1 MDKHLKEMIHSFMPT
16 RMPETDIINLLRYSG
31 ALGSFGSRKDIAYT
45 TCLINQKLYAFLN
58 ALHKVSND
66 AAHAAKP
73 FDLNTQ
79 EYRICE
85 LYDLGPGVSG
95 FVNRSSIELLLQ
107 VKMDAMLCMK
117 DEINCEPFFETPQE
131 VIKYISSSEKLLH
144 IFQGQ
149 AFRLEL
155 AIGICIICAFLLCN
169 RDDHRILL
177 GSDSTVSSLCRKDEM
192 HVDDLAWPS

>member
-1 MDKHLKEMIHSFMPT
+1 MRITRLESCSELAPVLIAETDRGVVLIGTTHVDKHLKEMIHSFMPT
-16 RMPETDIINLLRYSG
+16 RMPEADIINLLRYSG

-58 ALHKVSND
+58 ALRKVSND

-95 FVNRSSIELLLQ
+95 AVT
-107 VKMDAMLCMK
+107 A
-117 DEINCEPFFETPQE
+117 
-131 VIKYISSSEKLLH
+131 
-144 IFQGQ
+144 
-149 AFRLEL
+149 
-155 AIGICIICAFLLCN
+155 
-169 RDDHRILL
+169 
-177 GSDSTVSSLCRKDEM
+177 RKD
-192 HVDDLAWPS
+192 DAPAAYQAAITNLADLAPFSGRGGLIQTTSG